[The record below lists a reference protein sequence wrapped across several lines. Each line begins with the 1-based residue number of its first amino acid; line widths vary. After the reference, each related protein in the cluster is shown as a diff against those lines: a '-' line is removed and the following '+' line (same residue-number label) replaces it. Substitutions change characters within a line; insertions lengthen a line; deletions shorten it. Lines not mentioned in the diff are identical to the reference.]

1 MTAADAIA
9 IPRRT
14 PLFALHESLGARFV
28 TFAGYELPL
37 QFSTG
42 IIKEHL
48 HTRASAGLFD
58 VSHMGQIRLTG
69 AGAAAGLEAL
79 LPIDVIDLPPSR
91 QRYAFFTSES
101 GGILDDLIVANLGPC
116 LLIVVN
122 AACKEAD
129 LAHLRRH
136 LVGGCAVEALD
147 DRALLAL
154 QGPSAAHV
162 LGRHAP
168 QTETMRFMDIR
179 QIDLLGASCYVSRSG
194 YTGEDGFEISVP
206 AAMAE
211 DIAREL
217 LRDPAVVPV
226 GLGARDSLRLE
237 AGLPLYGHDLDPTTS
252 PVEASLEWAV
262 SKARRDG
269 GARRGGFPGAQVVL
283 GELATGAARRRV
295 GLRPEGRTP
304 VRAGTQLFD
313 AAGRQIGI
321 VTSGGFGPA
330 LGAPVAMGYVATAWA
345 RAGSE
350 LAAIVRGNRIAVRVA
365 ALAAVPHRY
374 YRRRGRGGGP

>member
-1 MTAADAIA
+1 M
-9 IPRRT
+9 
-14 PLFALHESLGARFV
+14 
-28 TFAGYELPL
+28 
-37 QFSTG
+37 
-42 IIKEHL
+42 
-48 HTRASAGLFD
+48 
-58 VSHMGQIRLTG
+58 
-69 AGAAAGLEAL
+69 
-79 LPIDVIDLPPSR
+79 PPGR

-136 LVGGCAVEALD
+136 LAGLCAVEALD

-168 QTETMRFMDIR
+168 QVATMRFMDIR
-179 QIDLLGASCYVSRSG
+179 QIDFLSASCYVSRSG

-217 LRDPAVVPV
+217 LRDPAVAPV

-252 PVEASLEWAV
+252 PVDASLEWAV

-283 GELATGAARRRV
+283 RELATGAARRRV

-330 LGAPVAMGYVATAWA
+330 LGAPVAMGYVAAAWA

-374 YRRRGRGGGP
+374 YRRGGRGGGP

>member
-1 MTAADAIA
+1 MTGADATA
-9 IPRRT
+9 TPRRT
-14 PLFALHESLGARFV
+14 PLFALHASLGARFV

-48 HTRASAGLFD
+48 HTRAAAGLFD

-79 LPIDVIDLPPSR
+79 LPIDVIDLPPGR
-91 QRYAFFTSES
+91 QRYGFFTNES
-101 GGILDDLIVANLGPC
+101 GGILDDLMVANLGSC
-116 LLIVVN
+116 LLVVVN
-122 AACKEAD
+122 AACKDAD
-129 LAHLRRH
+129 LAHLQRH
-136 LVGGCAVEALD
+136 LAGRCAVEALD

-168 QTETMRFMDIR
+168 QVGSMRFMDVR
-179 QIDLLGASCYVSRSG
+179 QIDILSASCYVSRSG

-206 AAMAE
+206 ASAAE
-211 DIAREL
+211 HIAREL
-217 LRDPAVVPV
+217 LRDAAVAPV

-237 AGLPLYGHDLDPTTS
+237 AGLPLYGHDLDPTTT
-252 PVEASLEWAV
+252 PVEASLDWAV

-269 GARRGGFPGAQVVL
+269 GARGGGFPGAQVVL
-283 GELATGAARRRV
+283 RELATGAARRRV

-304 VRAGTQLFD
+304 VRADTQLFD
-313 AAGRQIGI
+313 PAGREVGI
-321 VTSGGFGPA
+321 VTSGGFGA
-330 LGAPVAMGYVATAWA
+330 TLGAPVAMGYVAASLA
-345 RAGSE
+345 RHGEE
-350 LAAIVRGNRIAVRVA
+350 LAAIVRGKRVA
-365 ALAAVPHRY
+365 VSVAELAAVPHH
-374 YRRRGRGGGP
+374 YRRGGGP